1 MKNSTAGEI
10 RGDVRGPAAGVPRDP
25 KAEGGGWGTFPW
37 LWCATAISALGDGVR
52 LTAMPL
58 LALSLTS
65 EPVLISLV
73 SAANWAPLLLS
84 PIAGALADRY
94 DRRALLIGIDLIRG
108 LAVTL
113 LAVCVIAHM
122 VNLAVICLA
131 AFLFGLGET
140 TFTVTYLSFLP
151 EVVAKYRIAS
161 ANGRLQAAQV
171 VFRDSI
177 GQPLGSA
184 CFVVIAAVP
193 FFIDGVSFFG
203 GVLLLLAVTTAGR
216 PRAAATAGPPET
228 FRAILAGGFR
238 YLRAERLQLLLA
250 VMLGV
255 LNLFAATVETLQAL
269 YIVKALGL
277 PEKVFGLF
285 LVAGALGGLAG
296 ALLSSRLRTR
306 LGLFPAA
313 LVGLVMIGSSC
324 LLLGL
329 SEQPVLAAVA
339 FAGIHF
345 GISVYQTLTLSFR
358 QSSVPGEIFGRVV
371 GACRLIGTGT
381 IPIGALLAGA
391 LAQLFGIGIPF
402 LVSGIGILLLAV
414 MTVRPLLRE
423 GDTVEI

>member
-1 MKNSTAGEI
+1 LNNSTTGESRSDVSGLTVEVAG
-10 RGDVRGPAAGVPRDP
+10 DP
-25 KAEGGGWGTFPW
+25 KAEGGGWGAFPW
-37 LWCATAISALGDGVR
+37 LWGATAISALGDGVR

-65 EPVLISLV
+65 SPVLISMV

-113 LAVCVIAHM
+113 LAVCVLSHT
-122 VNLAVICLA
+122 VNLAVICVA

-184 CFVVIAAVP
+184 CFVAVAALP

-203 GVLLLLAVTTAGR
+203 GVLLLLAVTTVRR
-216 PRAAATAGPPET
+216 PAVGPPES
-228 FRAILAGGFR
+228 FRTILAGGFR
-238 YLRAERLQLLLA
+238 YLRVEKLQLLLA

-255 LNLFAATVETLQAL
+255 LNLFVVAVETLQVL
-269 YIVKALGL
+269 YVVKALGL

-285 LVAGALGGLAG
+285 LTAGALGGLSG
-296 ALLSSRLRTR
+296 ALLSSRLRTE
-306 LGLFPAA
+306 LGLFPTA
-313 LVGLVMIGSSC
+313 LGGLALIGASC
-324 LLLGL
+324 LLLGF

-371 GACRLIGTGT
+371 GVCRLIGTGT
-381 IPIGALLAGA
+381 TPIGALVAGV
-391 LAQLFGIGIPF
+391 LAQLFGIRVPF